1 MLRILHTGDIHLD
14 SPFSRLD
21 ARKAEIRREELRSS
35 FSAMF
40 SYARKNGVDL
50 ILIAGDVFDR
60 EFVTR
65 ETLALLLRECAQTPC
80 PIVIAPGNHDCASP
94 DSIWCKIT
102 FPENVHVFRSPS
114 PEKFSLD
121 EMGVDV
127 YGYAFVSPEM
137 TQCPL
142 HGARVEDPRRI
153 NLLLAHGEIGVPLSR
168 YCPIARADLEE
179 FGADYAALGHIHNAP
194 SVEKIG
200 GTVAAYCGCPEG
212 RAFDETGIK
221 GAILCEID
229 KEHGTADVRV
239 KRIRFSRR
247 RYECEEIDCAGAELL
262 SDIETRIA
270 ARIEEKGYGE
280 DTLLRLILQGAV
292 SPSLVVDTKALAARF
307 PSLFSVDIRD
317 ETSLAIHPRD
327 FENDRTVRGEF
338 YRVLAAKMESGTPEE
353 RKIAAMAL
361 RYGLSAIAGENIS
374 EI

>member
-1 MLRILHTGDIHLD
+1 MKILHTGDIHLD

-21 ARKAEIRREELRSS
+21 TRKAEIRREELRSS

-65 ETLALLLRECAQTPC
+65 ETLSLLLRECAQTPC

-94 DSIWCKIT
+94 DSLWNKIT
-102 FPENVHVFRSPS
+102 FPENVHIFQSPTLQ
-114 PEKFSLD
+114 KISLD
-121 EMGVDV
+121 SLGVDV

-137 TQCPL
+137 NVCPL
-142 HGARVEDPRRI
+142 HGMRAENPERI
-153 NLLLAHGEIGVPLSR
+153 NLLCAHGEIGVPLSR

-194 SVEKIG
+194 PVEKIG
-200 GTVAAYCGCPEG
+200 PTVAAYCGCPEG
-212 RAFDETGIK
+212 RAFDEPGIK
-221 GAILCEID
+221 GAVLCEIE
-229 KEHGTADVRV
+229 KNGGVADVRV

-247 RYECEEIDCAGAELL
+247 RYECEEIDCSGADVLTDME
-262 SDIETRIA
+262 SRIA
-270 ARIEEKGYGE
+270 ERIEEKGYGE
-280 DTLLRLILQGAV
+280 DTLLRVILQGAV
-292 SPSLVVDTKALAARF
+292 SPALVVDTRALASRF
-307 PSLFSVDIRD
+307 PSLFSVEIRD
-317 ETSLAIHPRD
+317 ETLPAINPRD

-338 YRVLAAKMESGTPEE
+338 YRTLAAQMETGTPEE

-374 EI
+374 ET